1 MRIRNYKKIS
11 ELNALTSASLETYVA
26 GVDNGETVKITLDIL
41 ADGVRNTIN
50 TIDVQ
55 RLNAL
60 EIATASLNAATSSYE
75 TKGNGIVSS
84 SAQITAFGFI
94 SSSQTVDTASFVTTS
109 SFESFSSSVHTEILA
124 ATNEQDLSYLVTT
137 SSFNEYTASI
147 STGSLVDRLN
157 QIESIS
163 GSWIT
168 ESETGS
174 FLTSLNGA
182 ISSSS
187 QLTASYDERYVLSGS
202 ITQTT
207 WDNIGN
213 KPNDIISSSQQITA
227 LGFVSGSYETT
238 GRGILSG
245 SISYNNLTDIPQ
257 NIISSSEQLPNGL
270 ISGSSQIEG
279 FETTGRGI
287 LSGSISYNNLTDI
300 PQNIASG
307 SYETTGRGIIS
318 SSTQI
323 VSELENATITNL
335 TITNLHSVYQTSSV
349 VYASGSN
356 QFGDALTDS
365 HIFSGSVIIVGSGS
379 INGYNILTSNDTGS
393 FETTGRGI
401 LSGSISYTDLTDI
414 PSNIISSS
422 EQLPNGIVS
431 GSSQILGGSGIF
443 SSSTQLLDLGF
454 ASGSFE
460 TTGRG
465 ILSGSISYTNL
476 TDIPQ
481 GIVSGAGQI
490 TPLLPAGVVSGSS
503 QLTSSYDILYINATE
518 TSSMAVSSSLYA
530 LTASFAISTSFAET
544 SSYSVRTSQ
553 TDVYVKNVS
562 GAQIDKGK
570 VVRINGATGDNPLI
584 VTASFLTEGQSA
596 NTLGITTENI
606 ANDGWG
612 WVITEGILLGVDT
625 NGMNAGQLLF
635 LGQNGSFTTTPPT
648 APNHGVRLGEV
659 LRQQQNNG
667 SIYVRIDN
675 GSELGEAHDVVDTS
689 TTSSYGDILI
699 KSGSVWVNDTTFSSS
714 ISTFSA
720 SFDTRINSLAIS
732 GVPAGTISG
741 SSQLTA
747 SYDLRYTLS
756 GSVQPLPD
764 GLVSSSAQITAFGF
778 ISESVDLTSLN
789 NFTASISTAS
799 LVTSINNLNTATS
812 SYETTGRGIISES
825 VVTISDTQP
834 STGIGNLW
842 YDSNGG
848 NLYLHYDTNT
858 WVDTS
863 NGVIQTIL
871 TDGSLLSTASFNS
884 WTASFTASVPAG
896 TISSSA
902 QISSFGFVSGSYET
916 TGRGIIS
923 SSTQISDLGFVTSG
937 GNVTF
942 NSVTANQYIVSSS
955 VYYVTQSYSSGS
967 TIFGNTSDDIHQ
979 FTGSVSISG
988 SVTITGSLNI
998 ANGASL
1004 GARLWQLS
1012 DVNDNITSSTDGY
1025 LLTYNSGSN
1034 SWYSAPG
1041 AGLKG
1046 TVRLYIA
1053 TNRSNAS
1060 GFYFNANTRTASDSA
1075 SPTAD
1080 TAFMVTTNLLNR
1092 VTVYLRQD
1100 NAGPNSV
1107 LVGVAKNADGSA
1119 FSSATLITS
1128 SSLNL
1133 SANTTAT
1140 YQFSGL
1146 TINTFDTLHIYCDPT
1161 NTPGTLYGI
1170 VIID

>member
-1 MRIRNYKKIS
+1 MAIRRYKKIS
-11 ELNALTSASLETYVA
+11 ELDALTSASLETYVA
-26 GVDNGETVKITLDIL
+26 GVNNGETVKISLNIL
-41 ADGVRNTIN
+41 ADGVRDTIN

-55 RLNAL
+55 RLAAL
-60 EIATASLNAATSSYE
+60 EVATASLNAATSSYE

-124 ATNEQDLSYLVTT
+124 ATNEQDLSHLVTT

-157 QIESIS
+157 QIESVS

-174 FLTSLNGA
+174 FLTSLSGA
-182 ISSSS
+182 ITSSE
-187 QLTASYDERYVLSGS
+187 QIAALGFITGVVDIDNYVTTASYDSDSASFDSRIDALETFSSSADGRYVLSGS

-227 LGFVSGSYETT
+227 LGFV
-238 GRGILSG
+238 
-245 SISYNNLTDIPQ
+245 
-257 NIISSSEQLPNGL
+257 
-270 ISGSSQIEG
+270 
-279 FETTGRGI
+279 
-287 LSGSISYNNLTDI
+287 
-300 PQNIASG
+300 SG

-431 GSSQILGGSGIF
+431 GSSQILDGSGIF

-570 VVRINGATGDNPLI
+570 VVRISGATGDNPLI

-625 NGMNAGQLLF
+625 TGMNAGQLLF

-659 LRQQQNNG
+659 LREQQNNG

-699 KSGSVWVNDTTFSSS
+699 KSGSVWVNDTAFSSS

-799 LVTSINNLNTATS
+799 LVDRLDNLESNTG

-834 STGIGNLW
+834 STGVGNLW

-858 WVDTS
+858 WIDTS
-863 NGVIQTIL
+863 NGVIQTIIS
-871 TDGSLLSTASFNS
+871 DGSLLSTASFNS
-884 WTASFTASVPAG
+884 WTASFTASTPAG
-896 TISSSA
+896 T
-902 QISSFGFVSGSYET
+902 
-916 TGRGIIS
+916 IS
-923 SSTQISDLGFVTSG
+923 SSTQISDLGFVSGSYETTGRNIISSSAQLSALGYVQSG

-942 NSVTANQYIVSSS
+942 NSVTAQQYVVSSS

-967 TIFGNTSDDIHQ
+967 TIFGNTSDDTHQ

-988 SVTITGSLNI
+988 SLT
-998 ANGASL
+998 ASL
-1004 GARLWQLS
+1004 SNGYFWVGNSSNKTYEVPTAS
-1012 DVNDNITSSTDGY
+1012 FATSASFNSFTSSY
-1025 LLTYNSGSN
+1025 L
-1034 SWYSAPG
+1034 
-1041 AGLKG
+1041 
-1046 TVRLYIA
+1046 I
-1053 TNRSNAS
+1053 
-1060 GFYFNANTRTASDSA
+1060 DSA
-1075 SPTAD
+1075 SAAANRTA
-1080 TAFMVTTNLLNR
+1080 
-1092 VTVYLRQD
+1092 
-1100 NAGPNSV
+1100 
-1107 LVGVAKNADGSA
+1107 
-1119 FSSATLITS
+1119 TS
-1128 SSLNL
+1128 SSL
-1133 SANTTAT
+1133 AT
-1140 YQFSGL
+1140 FQASLGVTSTPFNYSSVV
-1146 TINTFDTLHIYCDPT
+1146 NPT
-1161 NTPGTLYGI
+1161 NYVLVSYPTASFNGGSMDIIITRPSDSTAVSVNCLLASFGGTGTIAANGSRNSGAGAPNPSFNLILSGSNMNI
-1170 VIID
+1170 VTSVSAGTYNIKGVARLF